1 MKTSSLNSNQVS
13 GLWSRNR
20 VGFALLT
27 VVAMLL
33 AVLVPTQGAKAAA
46 VTASSVSSVS
56 PASGLSSGSTL
67 VTLTGTNLTGTSTVQ
82 FGSSFG
88 TAVTNVSATSVTVR
102 TPAGFGTV
110 DVKITTTAGS
120 VTVKNAFTYKSNT
133 VSTVNS
139 VNPSSGPAAGYNT
152 VTITG
157 TNLRGTSAVSFGTTP
172 AVSFT
177 INSDNQITA
186 VVPAG
191 LANSNVLVNATNVS
205 GLQTTVATYKYS
217 STVCAPKT
225 YRTTTFKYRSATL
238 TTAQKTAIRA
248 AANELIALGCD
259 QVNLVKYKG
268 STKGASASYKAY
280 IALSNKRADAVYNV
294 FVKQLNYKGKNI
306 KVNTIKRTTQ
316 ISQSKKAVYD
326 SYSSYRKVLLTVTR
340 TDAIAGI
347 YPSAGSVS
355 GGQPVTITGTGFG
368 AVAATGAIKFGNV
381 ASPSYVI
388 NAAGDTIIATVP
400 AGTLGTAPVS
410 IQYGVSGT
418 TSAKLVY
425 GSYTYVNAPTAT
437 LITPASG
444 PTAGGN
450 TVTIVGTGFAGVSG
464 ANAVQFGGVNAQS
477 YTVTPTS
484 ITAVAPA
491 NTAGSKTVTITGAT
505 GNTASISYD
514 YVAAPTIATITPNV
528 GTINGGTSVTITGS
542 GLTGASASSI
552 LFGSANPT
560 NVTVNTA
567 GTQITL
573 TTPARS
579 TGAVNLTIASAGGTV
594 VLTNGFGYGAALT
607 AVSPTMGPTGAGQPV
622 TLTGIDFP
630 IQSSI
635 YAVTFGAPT
644 GGSFT
649 GLTPAAPEMATSVNR
664 VSETSITALAP
675 AHAAGTTSIRLY
687 TTSSSYV
694 ELAAAYT
701 FVAPTITSVTPSTR
715 ALLGNTTITI
725 VGTGFGTVASGI
737 TATVGGAS
745 CTTPTLTV
753 DHTTL
758 TCVSAASTA
767 GAKDVAVTIRGNSAT
782 AAGALTYVPAPTV
795 ASLNV
800 TEGTT
805 GTIVVIT
812 GTGFIA
818 GTTVTFGGTSAA
830 AILTN
835 STTLTVTVPAHAEGQ
850 VDVVVSNAGGTVTST
865 NAFNYVNG

>member
-1 MKTSSLNSNQVS
+1 MQTSSFSSNQVS
-13 GLWSRNR
+13 GLWGRNR

-33 AVLVPTQGAKAAA
+33 AVLVPSQGAKAAS

-56 PASGLSSGSTL
+56 PATGLSSGSTL

-120 VTVKNAFTYKSNT
+120 VTVKNGFTYKSNT

-139 VNPSSGPAAGYNT
+139 VSPSSGPAAGYNT

-238 TTAQKTAIRA
+238 TSAQKTAIRA

-294 FVKQLNYKGKNI
+294 FVKQLNYKGKSI

-326 SYSSYRKVLLTVTR
+326 SYASYRKVLLTVTR

-381 ASPSYVI
+381 LSPSYVI

-444 PTAGGN
+444 PIAGGS
-450 TVTIVGTGFAGVSG
+450 TVTIVGTGFTGVSG

-542 GLTGASASSI
+542 GFTGASASSI

-560 NVTVNTA
+560 NVTVNAA

-594 VLTNGFGYGAALT
+594 VLTNGYGYGTALTPTFGTPTATATGFTVQVTNYDAEFTWPTLTTTAGTATISNTGLVTVTGLLPGQPSTVTVTTTRTGFTNGTATVTSNASATPTFATPTRTADGYTVVISNYADYVGEYVWANPTVTGGATVSRSGATITVSGISVANTATTVSISVSRTNYLTGTGTVSYTWLGAALNPT
-607 AVSPTMGPTGAGQPV
+607 FDSAVSDGAVLKFQVSNFNNAYTWNVSATNGSASINGSGLV
-622 TLTGIDFP
+622 T
-630 IQSSI
+630 
-635 YAVTFGAPT
+635 V
-644 GGSFT
+644 T
-649 GLTPAAPEMATSVNR
+649 GLTSAQS
-664 VSETSITALAP
+664 
-675 AHAAGTTSIRLY
+675 
-687 TTSSSYV
+687 
-694 ELAAAYT
+694 
-701 FVAPTITSVTPSTR
+701 
-715 ALLGNTTITI
+715 TTIT
-725 VGTGFGTVASGI
+725 VTTTRTGYLNGSQ
-737 TATVGGAS
+737 TATG
-745 CTTPTLTV
+745 TY
-753 DHTTL
+753 
-758 TCVSAASTA
+758 TA
-767 GAKDVAVTIRGNSAT
+767 
-782 AAGALTYVPAPTV
+782 P
-795 ASLNV
+795 
-800 TEGTT
+800 
-805 GTIVVIT
+805 
-812 GTGFIA
+812 
-818 GTTVTFGGTSAA
+818 
-830 AILTN
+830 
-835 STTLTVTVPAHAEGQ
+835 
-850 VDVVVSNAGGTVTST
+850 
-865 NAFNYVNG
+865 